1 MTNKMYNNGSTSK
14 QKAKKNQKSLGLQN
28 TCQPSVFSTAC
39 NPGTYEGSPSPYD
52 NTMAEDDSSAVTRT
66 GGPPPNQYMMSTA
79 VSWDRGEAYSDS
91 QECVGQQP
99 TNQQQTMT
107 YESPY
112 YTESHTGTQ
121 GASNVVYQQPGLN
134 ERMAYEHCG
143 YTGGEGQHHPH
154 QQYGGQ
160 QSESGHN
167 GGGERSG

>member
-1 MTNKMYNNGSTSK
+1 MYNNGSTSK

-79 VSWDRGEAYSDS
+79 VSWDRGEAYSGS
-91 QECVGQQP
+91 QEYVGQEP

-112 YTESHTGTQ
+112 YTVSHTGTQ
-121 GASNVVYQQPGLN
+121 GASNVADQQPGLN
-134 ERMAYEHCG
+134 ERMHCG
-143 YTGGEGQHHPH
+143 YYGLTGSDGQHHPD
-154 QQYGGQ
+154 QQYGSQQ
-160 QSESGHN
+160 QSGYNDGGRSSG
-167 GGGERSG
+167 